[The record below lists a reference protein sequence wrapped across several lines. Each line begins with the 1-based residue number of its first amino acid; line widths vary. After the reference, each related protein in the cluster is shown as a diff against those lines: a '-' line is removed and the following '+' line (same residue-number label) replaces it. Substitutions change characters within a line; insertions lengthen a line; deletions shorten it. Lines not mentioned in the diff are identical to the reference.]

1 MAVSDYEVVIGLEV
15 HCQLA
20 TKTKMFTPCAYAI
33 GAEPNTQIDAY
44 TLGLPGTLPT
54 PNREA
59 IEFALRLAL
68 AVDCEIQPSSRWAR
82 KHYFYPDLPKGYQI
96 TQADQPYARG
106 GWIEITGRRVPLQ
119 RIHIEEDAGKNVHD
133 AEQSLID
140 YNRAGA
146 PLVEIVSLPELRSA
160 AEAAEYM
167 RELRT
172 IVRYLGVSE
181 ANMEEGTLR
190 CDANVSLRRIGATAL
205 GTRCEIKNLNS
216 FKFLEAAINAEIRR
230 QADLLDRQQPVVQ
243 STLSYDPGRD
253 LTKVMR
259 SKEEAADYRY
269 FPEPDMPPL
278 AIDEAMIA
286 AARARLPEL
295 PWARRRRLIELGLS
309 AYDAGVLTAER
320 ELCDYFDA
328 ALALRGAAAA
338 KSVCN
343 WITSELLRLLN
354 ASGIGIAAS
363 PVSPAD
369 LAELLELLESGA
381 ISGRAAKEVL
391 DKAFAERV
399 SPATIVERDG
409 YRQVSDHGAIATL
422 VREVMAKH
430 PQQLEQLLAGKDK
443 LRGFFVGQ
451 VMRESKGQANPQI
464 VNEALEQILAELR
477 ERS

>member
-1 MAVSDYEVVIGLEV
+1 
-15 HCQLA
+15 
-20 TKTKMFTPCAYAI
+20 
-33 GAEPNTQIDAY
+33 
-44 TLGLPGTLPT
+44 
-54 PNREA
+54 
-59 IEFALRLAL
+59 
-68 AVDCEIQPSSRWAR
+68 
-82 KHYFYPDLPKGYQI
+82 
-96 TQADQPYARG
+96 
-106 GWIEITGRRVPLQ
+106 
-119 RIHIEEDAGKNVHD
+119 
-133 AEQSLID
+133 
-140 YNRAGA
+140 
-146 PLVEIVSLPELRSA
+146 
-160 AEAAEYM
+160 
-167 RELRT
+167 
-172 IVRYLGVSE
+172 VRYLGVSE

-354 ASGIGIAAS
+354 ASGISIAAS

>member
-96 TQADQPYARG
+96 TQADQPYAHG
-106 GWIEITGRRVPLQ
+106 GWIEITDRRVPLQ

-190 CDANVSLRRIGATAL
+190 CDANVSLRRIGETAL

-230 QADLLDRQQPVVQ
+230 QADLLDRKQPVVQ

-328 ALALRGAAAA
+328 ALARRGAAAA

-354 ASGIGIAAS
+354 ASGISIAAS

-409 YRQVSDHGAIATL
+409 YRQVSDHGAIATI

>member
-1 MAVSDYEVVIGLEV
+1 MAVTDYEVVIGLEV

-20 TKTKMFTPCAYAI
+20 TKTKMFTPCEYTI
-33 GAEPNTQIDAY
+33 GAEPNTCIDAY
-44 TLGLPGTLPT
+44 TLGLPGTLPI

-59 IEFALRLAL
+59 VEFAVRLAI
-68 AVDCEIQPSSRWAR
+68 AVHCEVQQSSRWAR

-96 TQADQPYARG
+96 TQSDQPYARG
-106 GWIEITGRRVPLQ
+106 GYIEIPGRRVALQ

-133 AEQSLID
+133 AELSLID

-160 AEAAEYM
+160 AEAGDYM

-172 IVRYLGVSE
+172 IVRYLGISE

-190 CDANVSLRRIGATAL
+190 CDANVSLRRVGAAAL

-230 QADLLDRQQPVVQ
+230 QADLLDRGEPIVQ
-243 STLSYDPGRD
+243 STLSYDPSRD
-253 LTKVMR
+253 RTKVMR

-278 AIDEAMIA
+278 VIDEAMIDK
-286 AARARLPEL
+286 ARAGIPEL
-295 PWARRRRLIELGLS
+295 PWDRRRRLVEWGLS
-309 AYDAGVLTAER
+309 DYDAGVLTAER

-328 ALALRGAAAA
+328 VLALRGAASA
-338 KSVCN
+338 KAVCN

-354 ASGIGIAAS
+354 ASGKAIAAC
-363 PVSPAD
+363 PVSPAG
-369 LAELLELLESGA
+369 LAELLELLESGT
-381 ISGRAAKEVL
+381 ISGRVAKEVL
-391 DKAFAERV
+391 DKAFSEGL
-399 SPATIVERDG
+399 SPAAIVERDG

-422 VREVMAKH
+422 VREVVAKH
-430 PQQLEQLLAGKDK
+430 PQQLEQLRSGKDK
-443 LRGFFVGQ
+443 VRGFFVGQ
-451 VMRESKGQANPQI
+451 VMRESKGQANPQV
-464 VNEALEQILAELR
+464 VNEVLEQILAELR
-477 ERS
+477 S